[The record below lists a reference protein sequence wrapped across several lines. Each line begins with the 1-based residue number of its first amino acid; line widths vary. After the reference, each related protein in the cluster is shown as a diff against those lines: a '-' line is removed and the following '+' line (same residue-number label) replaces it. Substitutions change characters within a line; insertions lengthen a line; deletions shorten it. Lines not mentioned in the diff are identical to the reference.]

1 MSLKKKVVWLP
12 YDMDTANGINNDGEL
27 VFDYQLEDIDY
38 QRSGAPIFNGQDSVI
53 WKNIRA
59 AFGDELR
66 TMYQNLRSSGALSY
80 AKVEQMFEEHQSKWS
95 EAIFNEDSQFKY
107 IEPFVTKNANYLYM
121 LLGSKEE
128 QRKWWLYNRFRYI
141 DSKYIAG
148 DARSDSIFLR
158 PYAAANITLTPYADI
173 YGTIA
178 WDARITQSRAQR
190 NVPVTLIC
198 PYQTMNG
205 NIVTIYSSSQLALI
219 GDLSP
224 LQIGQI
230 DISNAIRLQ
239 ALKIGSSAS
248 GYDNSNLYSLTFGNN
263 VLLKIVDV
271 RNCSGL
277 GDTSLQ
283 GHTQTTVDLSG
294 CSILEEVYFDGTK
307 VQGVTL
313 PNGGV
318 LRVLHLPNTITNLTI
333 MNQKNIT
340 DLSVPSYA
348 SLTTLRLENVPTV
361 NTKTIL
367 NAVPAS
373 TRVRLIG
380 FSWEAADATEIEA
393 LFDKLDTMRGLTE
406 SGETISIAD
415 GGCRESINGTIHT
428 DSLTGA
434 QIASYQARYPYLTI
448 TADSVTS
455 YLTYASYDGTTT
467 YKTVTCVNG
476 VPQEGA
482 PSNPSRPATPQ
493 NTFTFVGWSKTMNA
507 TTADA
512 DAATNVIADR
522 TIYAAYSV
530 QGRTYTVYFYNG
542 STLLETDTG
551 IPYGGSTTY
560 NGSTPVDPSGQ
571 SLPFESWEPAPTNIV
586 GDTSC
591 YAQFQAPEPEHTIT
605 DTWAEIFQHIALG
618 DYATRYS
625 IGDTMSL
632 DMGSEGY
639 INAQIVA
646 FDTDVRSSDGTTTVP
661 ITWVFQHVLK
671 TDHRMNP
678 ALVTNYKYESNP
690 SFKRGSTSTG
700 NGNYNMWDSQ
710 NAYTAN
716 NTAKITF
723 NVTAVADGT
732 LRLIYLTGASGN
744 YTTSLK
750 VDGTEVVSAYST
762 TDQNYDLAITNGTT
776 YVIEYEVTTKNST
789 SSTSTYIKLCD
800 TSGSGRKTA
809 VSALVTQNSVT
820 IENCLVRA
828 IDDYESSTGAIGGYA
843 ASEMRQYVQE
853 TLKPL
858 IPAEVRQHI
867 VSVKKYTR
875 SYDTSGTFANNV
887 ESSEDVWLLSLRE
900 MNFSV
905 ASETTGPNYSTAFPD
920 SASRIKYKSGA
931 SSASR
936 WWLRSAYN
944 STNFCDIYT
953 TGGSMNISASSSEAV
968 VLGFCTA

>member
-80 AKVEQMFEEHQSKWS
+80 DKVEQMFEEHQSKWS

-107 IEPFVTKNANYLYM
+107 IDPFVNQNANYLYM

-190 NVPVTLIC
+190 NVPVTLTC

-239 ALKIGSSAS
+239 ALQIGSSAS

-263 VLLKIVDV
+263 VLLKVVDV

-333 MNQKNIT
+333 MNQKNIS

-361 NTKTIL
+361 NTKAIL

-380 FSWEAADATEIEA
+380 FYWEAQDAAEIEA
-393 LFDKLDTMRGLTE
+393 LLDRLDTMRGLDE
-406 SGETISIAD
+406 NGNNVETAQVS
-415 GGCRESINGTIHT
+415 GTIHT
-428 DSLTGA
+428 SSLTGS
-434 QIASYQARYPYLTI
+434 QIASYNERYPYLTV
-448 TADSVTS
+448 TADHTTS
-455 YLTYASYDGTTT
+455 YLYYYNYDGTQLLYTET
-467 YKTVTCVNG
+467 IADG
-476 VPQEGA
+476 GDGA
-482 PSNPSRPATPQ
+482 YAGQPSRASTAA
-493 NTFTFVGWSKTMNA
+493 NTYTFVGWSRYTNQSS
-507 TTADA
+507 ADA
-512 DAATNVIADR
+512 TATQAVVADR
-522 TIYAAYSV
+522 NVYAAYTAT
-530 QGRTYTVYFYNG
+530 GRTYTVRFYNG
-542 STLLETDTG
+542 TTLLQTVNNV
-551 IPYGGSTTY
+551 PYGTTATY
-560 NGSTPVDPSGQ
+560 TGSTPVDPSGEGLDFEEW
-571 SLPFESWEPAPTNIV
+571 LPSNTNIQ
-586 GDTSC
+586 GNTDC
-591 YAQFQAPEPEHTIT
+591 YAQFASPEPEHTIT
-605 DTWAEIFQHIALG
+605 DTWAEIFQHIQLG

-632 DMGSEGY
+632 DLGSEGY
-639 INAQIVA
+639 INMKIVA
-646 FDTDVRSSDGTTTVP
+646 FDTDILASDSTKTAP
-661 ITWVFQHVLK
+661 ITWISEQLLN
-671 TDHRMNP
+671 TSHRMNP
-678 ALVTNYKYESNP
+678 ALETIYKFEEEPSFNRHSTTSSNTNYNRWSA
-690 SFKRGSTSTG
+690 
-700 NGNYNMWDSQ
+700 Q

-716 NTAKITF
+716 NTAKISWTF
-723 NVTAVADGT
+723 TAVADGT
-732 LRLIYLTGASGN
+732 LRIQYVTGAASSN
-744 YTTSLK
+744 STSLK
-750 VDGTEVVSAYST
+750 IDGTEVVSSYST
-762 TDQNYDLAITNGTT
+762 SVQNYDLTITNGTT
-776 YVIEYEVTTKNST
+776 YTIEFENTKLTATDST
-789 SSTSTYIKLCD
+789 QAYVKLAN
-800 TSGSGRKTA
+800 TSGNGNQTN
-809 VSALVTQNSVT
+809 VGALVSQTTPVVT
-820 IENCLVRA
+820 DCLVRE
-828 IDDYESSTGAIGGYA
+828 IDYYDTGTGAIGGYA
-843 ASEMRQYVQE
+843 ASEMRTYIQG
-853 TLKPL
+853 TIKPL
-858 IPAEVRQHI
+858 IPSEVLSNI

-875 SYDTSGTFANNV
+875 NINTAGDAVNNV
-887 ESSEDVWLLSLRE
+887 ESSEDVWIPSARE
-900 MNFSV
+900 VNFSGY
-905 ASETTGPNYSTAFPD
+905 ETTGPNYSTAFPD
-920 SASRIKYKSGA
+920 NASRIKYKSGA
-931 SSASR
+931 SSASI
-936 WWLRSAYN
+936 WWLRSAYSIN
-944 STNFCDIYT
+944 SFTNVSTSGTSFNFTAGTSY
-953 TGGSMNISASSSEAV
+953 GVA
-968 VLGFCTA
+968 LGFCT